1 MDKNDSGNFSR
12 DLLRWFYRNKR
23 DLPWRQTKDP
33 YHIWVSE
40 VMLQQTQVDT
50 VIPYYNKFMRRF
62 PTLFDL
68 AEAEEQSVLKNWE
81 GLGYYSRA
89 RNLQQGVREVV
100 EKYGGKV
107 PDCKKDILSIR
118 GIGPYTAGAVLSIA
132 YDIPEPAV
140 DGNVMRVLAR
150 VFLIDDD
157 ISKQKTRKLFEEKI
171 AGLMP
176 EDDPSGFNQGLME
189 LGALICRPKQPKC
202 EACPLQSRCMAY
214 AEGVQSEYPVKKKK
228 AAAKPVDYAVLAL
241 QDSKGR
247 LLIEKRPEKG
257 LLAGLWQ
264 LPMVNLK
271 ETAGLEQV
279 EKAAEKDCGGAV
291 HLEKTSFYYKH
302 QFSHL
307 TWHLSLYEGRAAGPL
322 CLGEKKWADVS
333 ELADYPFPVPHQKV
347 IEWLKKEKNEFFTHK
362 KTRSG

>member
-1 MDKNDSGNFSR
+1 MDKDYSRNFSR
-12 DLLRWFYRNKR
+12 DLLQWFYHNRRN
-23 DLPWRQTKDP
+23 LPWRQTKNP

-50 VIPYYNKFMRRF
+50 VIPYYNKFIQHF

-68 AEAEEQSVLKNWE
+68 AEAEEESVLKNWE

-107 PDCKKDILSIR
+107 PGNKKDILSIK

-132 YDIPEPAV
+132 YNIPEPAV

-150 VFLIDDD
+150 FFLIDDD
-157 ISKQKTRKLFEEKI
+157 ISKAKTRKLFEKKI

-189 LGALICRPKQPKC
+189 LGALVCRPKQPKC
-202 EACPLQSRCMAY
+202 ESCPLNSRCMAY
-214 AEGVQSEYPVKKKK
+214 EEGVQSEYPVKKKK
-228 AAAKPVDYAVLAL
+228 TAPKPVHYAVLAL
-241 QDSKGR
+241 KDDKGR
-247 LLIEKRPEKG
+247 LLIEKRPDKG

-264 LPMVNLK
+264 LPMVMLK
-271 ETAGLEQV
+271 ERSGPKQA
-279 EKAAEKDCGGAV
+279 EKAIREEYGAI
-291 HLEKTSFYYKH
+291 HLVQTPFHYKH

-307 TWHLSLYEGRAAGPL
+307 TWYLSLYVGRVSEKII
-322 CLGEKKWADVS
+322 LGKKKWVAPS
-333 ELADYPFPVPHQKV
+333 ELAGFPFPVPHQKV
-347 IEWLKKEKNEFFTHK
+347 IEWLKKEKMSF
-362 KTRSG
+362 